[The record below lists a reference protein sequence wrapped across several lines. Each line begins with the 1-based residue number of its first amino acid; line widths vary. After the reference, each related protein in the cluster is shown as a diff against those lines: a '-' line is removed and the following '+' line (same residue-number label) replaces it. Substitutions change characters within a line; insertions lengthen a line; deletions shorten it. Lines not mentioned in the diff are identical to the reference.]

1 MLICMCNGALGFAR
15 GTEPALKVYT
25 ISADALTEDQI
36 AHWAALQLETQEFGS
51 PLVGPY
57 FAQLIQRHRGDVEV
71 AIATQDGRDIAFMAF
86 HKVGHGYAR
95 PVGAPFSDYQALVS
109 EPGLKLD
116 GTQFLADAGIERMGV
131 SGLMD
136 PHGLFAGAVLEPT
149 LGYRIS
155 VKDGGAAKMERLRQ
169 ANPKWAK
176 NLRRLANKMDRELG
190 PIRFITGDT
199 NPAALE
205 AVLNLKIEQYHE
217 SGLTDVLRPAWVKAM
232 MQDLF
237 TRTNPNFGGCLI
249 TLYAGEYMVSGQFGV
264 RQGGWFHPWIASSC
278 PKAHPYSPGIVFLG
292 QMVRYAEDIGLNT
305 IDLAQGHS
313 HYKAQFSRNPVT
325 VQSGQIGL
333 RAQSASAGRKGA
345 LGLIQQRLDLIA
357 SVEPD
362 LAGRLHAGWT
372 AVTSAPRRLI
382 ARGKAQQTDRV
393 SSDD

>member
-1 MLICMCNGALGFAR
+1 MNV
-15 GTEPALKVYT
+15 TT
-25 ISADALTEDQI
+25 ISAAALTQGQT
-36 AHWAALQLETQEFGS
+36 ARWAALQRETPEFGS
-51 PLVGPY
+51 PLVGPF
-57 FAQLIQRHRGDVEV
+57 FAQVVQRHRGDVQV
-71 AIATQDGRDIAFMAF
+71 AIATEAGRDMAFFAF
-86 HKVGHGYAR
+86 HKVSHGYAR
-95 PVGAPFSDYQALVS
+95 PVGAPFSDYQAIVT

-116 GTQFLADAGIERMGV
+116 GSAFLAEAGIERMAV

-136 PHGLFAGAVLEPT
+136 PHSLFATAVLEPT

-155 VKDGGAAKMERLRQ
+155 VKDGGAAKLERLRQ

-190 PIRFITGDT
+190 PIRFVTVETD
-199 NPAALE
+199 PAALE
-205 AVLNLKIEQYHE
+205 AVLSLKIEQYHR

-237 TRTNPNFGGCLI
+237 TRTDPEFGGCLI
-249 TLYAGEYMVSGQFGV
+249 ALYAGDCMVSGQFGV

-292 QMVRYAEDIGLNT
+292 QMVRCAEDIGIET

-313 HYKAQFSRNPVT
+313 HYKSQFSRNPVT
-325 VQSGQIGL
+325 VQAGQVGR
-333 RAQSASAGRKGA
+333 RARTASQTKSSA
-345 LGLIQQRLDLIA
+345 LGMIQKRLELIA

-362 LAGRLHAGWT
+362 VAGRLHAGWA
-372 AVTSAPRRLI
+372 AVTSVPRRLV
-382 ARGKAQQTDRV
+382 ARGRAQQTDRV

>member
-1 MLICMCNGALGFAR
+1 MEQI
-15 GTEPALKVYT
+15 LKVIT
-25 ISADALTEDQI
+25 ISADALTASQI
-36 AHWAALQLETQEFGS
+36 ARWTALQAETKEFGS

-57 FAQLIQRHRGDVEV
+57 FAQLTQRHRGDVHV
-71 AIATQDGRDIAFMAF
+71 AIAEQDGRDVAFFAF
-86 HKVGHGYAR
+86 HRASHGYAR
-95 PVGAPFSDYQALVS
+95 PVGAPFSDYQAIVS
-109 EPGLKLD
+109 EPGVELD
-116 GTQFLADAGIERMGV
+116 GTQFLADAGIERMAV

-136 PHGLFAGAVLEPT
+136 PHGLFAATALEAT

-155 VKDGGAAKMERLRQ
+155 VKDGGAAKLERLRQ

-190 PIRFITGDT
+190 PMRFVTGDT
-199 NPAALE
+199 DPAAFE

-237 TRTNPNFGGCLI
+237 TCTDPKFGGCLI

-264 RQGGWFHPWIASSC
+264 RQGSWFHPWIASSC

-292 QMVRYAEDIGLNT
+292 QMVRYAEDIGIET

-325 VQSGQIGL
+325 VHTGQVGR
-333 RAQSASAGRKGA
+333 RAIPASAVKSGPIA
-345 LGLIQQRLDLIA
+345 MIQKRLDLIA

-362 LAGRLHAGWT
+362 LAGRLHAGWA

>member
-1 MLICMCNGALGFAR
+1 M
-15 GTEPALKVYT
+15 KVTT
-25 ISADALTEDQI
+25 ISADALTEGQVDR
-36 AHWAALQLETQEFGS
+36 WAALQRETPEFGS

-57 FAQLIQRHRGDVEV
+57 FAQLVQRHRGDVQI
-71 AIATQDGRDIAFMAF
+71 AIATKDGRDVAFFAF
-86 HKVGHGYAR
+86 HRASQGHAR
-95 PVGAPFSDYQALVS
+95 PVGAPFSDYQAIVS

-116 GTQFLADAGIERMGV
+116 GSAFLAEAGIDRMAV

-136 PHGLFAGAVLEPT
+136 PHGLFQKTELAPT

-155 VKDGGAAKMERLRQ
+155 VKDGGEAKLERLRQ

-176 NLRRLANKMDRELG
+176 NLRRLANKMERELG
-190 PIRFITGDT
+190 PIRFVTGDQDRGS
-199 NPAALE
+199 LE
-205 AVLNLKIEQYHE
+205 AVLQLKVDQYHE

-232 MQDLF
+232 MEDLF
-237 TRTNPNFGGCLI
+237 ANTDPAFGGCLV
-249 TLYAGEYMVSGQFGV
+249 TLHAGDYMVSGQFGV
-264 RQGGWFHPWIASSC
+264 RQGGWFHPWIASAC

-292 QMVRYAEDIGLNT
+292 QMIRHAEEIGIET

-325 VQSGQIGL
+325 VFAGQIGR
-333 RAQSASAGRKGA
+333 RATAFSTAHKGPI
-345 LGLIQQRLDLIA
+345 GLIKKRLDLIA

-372 AVTSAPRRLI
+372 AVVSVPRRLI
-382 ARGKAQQTDRV
+382 ARGKAQQPDRV

>member
-1 MLICMCNGALGFAR
+1 MKIS
-15 GTEPALKVYT
+15 T
-25 ISADALTEDQI
+25 ISAAALTEGQI
-36 AHWAALQLETQEFGS
+36 ARWAALQQETKEFGS

-57 FAQLIQRHRGDVEV
+57 FAQLVQRHRGDVQV
-71 AIATQDGRDIAFMAF
+71 AIAEQDGREVAFFAF
-86 HKVGHGYAR
+86 HKVGHGFAR
-95 PVGAPFSDYQALVS
+95 PVGAPFSDYQAVVS
-109 EPGLKLD
+109 EPGVTFD
-116 GTQFLADAGIERMGV
+116 GNAFLADAGIERMAV

-136 PHGLFAGAVLEPT
+136 PYDLFTGSALEPT

-155 VKDGGAAKMERLRQ
+155 IKDGGAAKLERLRQ

-190 PIRFITGDT
+190 AIRFVPGDQD
-199 NPAALE
+199 PAALE
-205 AVLNLKIEQYHE
+205 AVLQLKIDQYHQ
-217 SGLTDVLRPAWVKAM
+217 SGMTDVLRPAWVKAM

-237 TRTNPNFGGCLI
+237 TRNDPAFGGCLI

-292 QMVRYAEDIGLNT
+292 QMIRYAEDIGIET

-313 HYKAQFSRNPVT
+313 HYKSQFSRNPVT

-333 RAQSASAGRKGA
+333 RARPVSVAHKSPI
-345 LGLIQQRLDLIA
+345 GLIQQRLDLIA

-362 LAGRLHAGWT
+362 LAGRLHAGWA
-372 AVTSAPRRLI
+372 AVASAPRRLI
-382 ARGKAQQTDRV
+382 TRGRAQQNDRV
-393 SSDD
+393 STDD